1 MSLAGKDPGGAL
13 AAGPAVEELKR
24 GSASGQ
30 GKPSRRRGR
39 RQHLTFGYVSFM
51 AVFLGLPLALYL
63 LFVIWPFAQAAF
75 YSLTNWT
82 GFAAEFDVVGA
93 DNYLRLF
100 NDDRFRTAVWNSTR
114 LALVVPLVT
123 IVIALV
129 FASLITVGGSAK
141 GQIKGLAGSS
151 FYRVVSFF
159 PYAIPA
165 IVIALMWRLI
175 FDPNLGLVN
184 SLLTSLGFDQFQSYA
199 WLGRIS
205 TAMPVT
211 MFVIVWGF
219 IGFYMLLFIAA
230 IKGVPAEIFEAARLD
245 GAGRFRTIR
254 SIILPLIRNNVQTA
268 WIYLGIVALDGFV
281 YVQALNPT
289 GGPANSTLVMSQ
301 YLFQTAFTDGRFGL
315 ASAMGVVLALV
326 TLLFAA
332 LVFSVNR
339 LLGGRDEKGIS

>member
-1 MSLAGKDPGGAL
+1 MSATGLTP
-13 AAGPAVEELKR
+13 
-24 GSASGQ
+24 Q
-30 GKPSRRRGR
+30 GKSENGRPTPGRKAYPGRRRR
-39 RQHLTFGYVSFM
+39 KRLTLDFASFM
-51 AVFLGLPLALYL
+51 LVFLGLPLALYL
-63 LFVIWPFAQAAF
+63 IFVIWPFAQAGY
-75 YSLTNWT
+75 YSITNWT
-82 GFAAEFDVVGA
+82 GFTAEFDVIGVG
-93 DNYLRLF
+93 NYVRLW
-100 NDDRFRTAVWNSTR
+100 NDETFRLAVWNSMR
-114 LALVVPLVT
+114 LALVIPLVT
-123 IVIALV
+123 VSISLI
-129 FASLITVGGSAK
+129 FASLITVGGSSK

-175 FDPNLGLVN
+175 ADPNLGLLN
-184 SLLTSLGFDQFQSYA
+184 GILTSLGLERFESFA
-199 WLGRIS
+199 WLGDRT
-205 TAMPVT
+205 TAMPFT

-245 GAGRFRTIR
+245 GAGRWRTIR
-254 SIILPLIRNNVQTA
+254 SITLPLIRNNVQTA

-289 GGPANSTLVMSQ
+289 GGPANSTRVMSQ
-301 YLFQTAFTDGRFGL
+301 HLFQTAFVDSRFGL

-339 LLGGRDEKGIS
+339 LLGGRDEKGASA

>member
-1 MSLAGKDPGGAL
+1 MTATSQDPGRAL
-13 AAGPAVEELKR
+13 AVGAGPTPGGRKA
-24 GSASGQ
+24 
-30 GKPSRRRGR
+30 PRRRR
-39 RQHLTFGYVSFM
+39 RHPLTLDYVSFFVM
-51 AVFLGLPLALYL
+51 FLGLPLGLFL
-63 LFVIWPFAQAAF
+63 VFVIWPFAQAAY

-82 GFAAEFDVVGA
+82 GFSADFDVIGVS
-93 DNYLRLF
+93 NYLRLF
-100 NDDRFRTAVWNSTR
+100 NDELFRTAVWNSAR

-123 IVIALV
+123 ISIALI

-141 GQIKGLAGSS
+141 GNIRGLAGSD

-175 FDPNLGLVN
+175 FDPNIGLINGVLTAFGLG
-184 SLLTSLGFDQFQSYA
+184 QFESYP
-199 WLGRIS
+199 WLGRVA

-211 MFVIVWGF
+211 MFVIIWGMV
-219 IGFYMLLFIAA
+219 GFYMLLFIAA
-230 IKGVPAEIFEAARLD
+230 IKGVPAETFEAARLD
-245 GAGRFRTIR
+245 GAGRWRTIR

-268 WIYLGIVALDGFV
+268 WIYLGIIALDGFV

-301 YLFQTAFTDGRFGL
+301 YLFRTAFTDGRFGL

-332 LVFSVNR
+332 IVFSVNR
-339 LLGGRDEKGIS
+339 ALGGRDEKGSSG

>member
-1 MSLAGKDPGGAL
+1 MTVPVQSS
-13 AAGPAVEELKR
+13 GPPVTV
-24 GSASGQ
+24 
-30 GKPSRRRGR
+30 PSPKGRKAPRRRGL
-39 RQHLTFGYVSFM
+39 RQRLSVDFVSFIL
-51 AVFLGLPLALYL
+51 VFLGLPLTLFL
-63 LFVIWPFAQAAF
+63 VFVIWPFAQAAF

-82 GFAAEFDVVGA
+82 GFSA
-93 DNYLRLF
+93 DFEVIGLNNYLRLIS
-100 NDDRFRTAVWNSTR
+100 DELLLRAVWNSAR
-114 LALVVPLVT
+114 LAFVVPLVT
-123 IVIALV
+123 IAIALV

-141 GQIKGLAGSS
+141 GNIRGLGGSD

-175 FDPNLGLVN
+175 FDPNIGLVN
-184 SLLTSLGFDQFQSYA
+184 GVLTTFGLGQFESYP
-199 WLGRIS
+199 WLGRVA
-205 TAMPVT
+205 TAMPIT
-211 MFVIVWGF
+211 MFVIIWGMV
-219 IGFYMLLFIAA
+219 GFYMLLFIAA
-230 IKGVPAEIFEAARLD
+230 IKGVPAETFEAARLD

-289 GGPANSTLVMSQ
+289 GGPANDTLVMSQ
-301 YLFQTAFTDGRFGL
+301 LLFRTAFTDGRFGL
-315 ASAMGVVLALV
+315 ASAMGVLLALV

-339 LLGGRDEKGIS
+339 LLGGRDEKGGAA

>member
-1 MSLAGKDPGGAL
+1 MTSSHDPAGGLAV
-13 AAGPAVEELKR
+13 AAAPAPEE
-24 GSASGQ
+24 AQ
-30 GKPSRRRGR
+30 PSRRRR
-39 RQHLTFGYVSFM
+39 RLRQRLTPDFISFF
-51 AVFLGLPLALYL
+51 VIFLGLPLGLFL
-63 LFVIWPFAQAAF
+63 TFVIWPFVQAAY

-82 GFAAEFDVVGA
+82 GFTAEFDVIGI
-93 DNYLRLF
+93 DNYVRLF
-100 NDDRFRTAVWNSTR
+100 NDDLFRTTVWNSAR

-123 IVIALV
+123 ITIALV
-129 FASLITVGGSAK
+129 FASLITVGGRSK
-141 GQIKGLAGSS
+141 GNIRGLAGSD
-151 FYRVVSFF
+151 FYRVISFF

-175 FDPNLGLVN
+175 FDPNIGLINGVLTALGL
-184 SLLTSLGFDQFQSYA
+184 DQFESYP
-199 WLGRIS
+199 WLGRVA

-211 MFVIVWGF
+211 MFVIIWGM

-230 IKGVPAEIFEAARLD
+230 IKGVPSETFEAARLD

-268 WIYLGIVALDGFV
+268 WIYLGIIALDGFV

-289 GGPANSTLVMSQ
+289 GGPAHSTRVMSQ
-301 YLFQTAFTDGRFGL
+301 HLFHTAFTDGRFGL

-332 LVFSVNR
+332 IVFSVNR
-339 LLGGRDEKGIS
+339 ALGGRDEKGSSG